1 MMGGNDQF
9 QTCLC
14 DSGAFECPERPRL
27 LVDAIRP
34 RPLIDGIRPRP
45 LLMPSDHGHS
55 PMASFHNL
63 PSMSSGHAL
72 SPMSSGHTLSPMLM
86 LLMLPPVRCSS
97 LSYPS
102 PLPPPLSPSP
112 VQVNVFVLLSV
123 VCVLLNLAGFILC
136 CQGAQLV
143 SSMTSCR
150 LVRIFYLSDSV
161 LISGE
166 SLRSLTSLRVRFHSF
181 CLCIINTFMD
191 DTKTTRTSEL
201 RFYHT

>member
-1 MMGGNDQF
+1 MISFTRG
-9 QTCLC
+9 LC

-27 LVDAIRP
+27 LIEAIRP
-34 RPLIDGIRPRP
+34 HPLIDCIRPRP
-45 LLMPSDHGHS
+45 LLMPSGHAHS
-55 PMASFHNL
+55 PMAFHNL
-63 PSMSSGHAL
+63 SLMPSGHTHSSMPSGHA
-72 SPMSSGHTLSPMLM
+72 PC
-86 LLMLPPVRCSS
+86 RCHQATPSHRWHHSCYRLFRSSS

-102 PLPPPLSPSP
+102 PLPSPTPLSPSP

-150 LVRIFYLSDSV
+150 LVRIFYLSDNV

-166 SLRSLTSLRVRFHSF
+166 SLRH
-181 CLCIINTFMD
+181 
-191 DTKTTRTSEL
+191 
-201 RFYHT
+201 